1 MLMQVL
7 ANRSL
12 VKYWLIIE
20 EFGGWELFQ
29 ELLVVL
35 KQIAEDHSPIC
46 VTHDFKINVTIAMV
60 AIQYVLSKHFIAAV
74 ITAAHKPWLVR
85 N

>member
-35 KQIAEDHSPIC
+35 KQIAEDHSPI
-46 VTHDFKINVTIAMV
+46 HDFKINVTIAMV